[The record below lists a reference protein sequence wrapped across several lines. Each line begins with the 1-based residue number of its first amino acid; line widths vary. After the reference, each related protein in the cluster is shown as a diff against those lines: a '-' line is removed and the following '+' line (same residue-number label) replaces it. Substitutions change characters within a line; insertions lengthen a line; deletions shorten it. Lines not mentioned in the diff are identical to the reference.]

1 MVDEELDDGVR
12 IAELLASELTGR
24 GVGAF
29 ADVTVEN
36 ADLDVEPT
44 EFGER
49 AYDVH
54 HDGEHVASVFVHPD
68 RAHVEFRGR
77 DDGGGDQRVTDGRA
91 DGLDDVR
98 DRAADLDLRVRPKAT
113 QPPRLLVF
121 VGNGAEVK
129 RVIDVVAVAL
139 QSD

>member
-1 MVDEELDDGVR
+1 MVDEELNEGVR

-24 GVGAF
+24 GVGTF

-54 HDGEHVASVFVHPD
+54 HDGEPVASVFVHPD
-68 RAHVEFRGR
+68 RAHVEFRTR
-77 DDGGGDQRVTDGRA
+77 DGDEDGEGDDA
-91 DGLDDVR
+91 DLDDVR
-98 DRAADLDLRVRPKAT
+98 DRAADLGLRVRPKAT
-113 QPPRLLVF
+113 RPPRLLVF
-121 VGNGAEVK
+121 VEDGAEVK
-129 RVIDVVAVAL
+129 RVVDVFDAAL
-139 QSD
+139 QSP

>member
-1 MVDEELDDGVR
+1 MVDEELGDGVR

-54 HDGEHVASVFVHPD
+54 HGGEGVASVFVHPD
-68 RAHVEFRGR
+68 RAHVEFRAR
-77 DDGGGDQRVTDGRA
+77 DGDGEDA
-91 DGLDDVR
+91 ALDDVR
-98 DRAADLDLRVRPKAT
+98 DRAAALDLRVRPKAT
-113 QPPRLLVF
+113 DPPRLLVF
-121 VGNGAEVK
+121 VENGAAVK
-129 RVIDVVAVAL
+129 RVVDVFSAAL
-139 QSD
+139 QPD